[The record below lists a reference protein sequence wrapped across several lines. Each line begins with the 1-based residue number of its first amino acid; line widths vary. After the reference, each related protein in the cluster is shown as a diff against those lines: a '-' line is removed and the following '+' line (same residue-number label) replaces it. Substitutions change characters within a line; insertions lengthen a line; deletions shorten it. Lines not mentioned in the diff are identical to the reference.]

1 MAVTLREEIKEVLQE
16 KEDISVKDFVSEIG
30 VKGYGLLFL
39 ILSIP
44 AAMPFP
50 FPGFS
55 SFFSIIML
63 TLGFGMLFD
72 KEPYVPKRL
81 EKKRIKKETLSKISD
96 YSDLYLKH
104 LEKITK
110 PRLTFLIKRK
120 FIATLIMIMASFMI
134 IPYPLTNSAPSLSI
148 FLLSFSLLNKDGAI
162 TLLGILAGIAGAII
176 AVLSLTFGY
185 MVVVEMIRYAFSF
198 L

>member
-1 MAVTLREEIKEVLQE
+1 MAATLREEIKEVLQE

-104 LEKITK
+104 LEKITR
-110 PRLTFLIKRK
+110 PRLNFLIKRR
-120 FIATLIMIMASFMI
+120 FIAALIMVMASFMI
-134 IPYPLTNSAPSLSI
+134 VPYPLTNSGPSLSI
-148 FLLSFSLLNKDGAI
+148 FLLSFSLLNRDGLI
-162 TLLGILAGIAGAII
+162 TILGILAGIAGAII
-176 AVLSLTFGY
+176 AVLSLTLGY
-185 MVVVEMIRYAFSF
+185 VVVVEMIKYLFSF